1 MAQIYCDESGFTGND
16 LSNEDTPYFCFASI
30 ETNHENA
37 QAFVDK
43 VIMDYKVQ
51 AKELKFSKLCK
62 YSRGRQAITE
72 ILEHYNANAKVVVHD
87 KMYNLACKFFEYTF
101 EPVISAKSSLFYQ
114 LNFNR
119 FISVL
124 LYVCF
129 QAKTKYSQEIFS
141 DFQSF
146 LRKKDIKELKIL
158 FQDDSHNE
166 MELIFKKVRD
176 FCLFQ
181 KELICREL
189 DSIKDNVA
197 GKWILELSD
206 ASLASLLSYWGQ
218 EFNEL
223 SVFCDKSKPLIDT
236 SSFFSQFINKPNK
249 VIFTEYQDELFP
261 FGFNLK
267 NQIKFVD
274 SELYPGIQIADIF
287 AGASNYILREKGKS
301 DKKSTCS
308 QWTKLLYPS
317 LQGSSILPDTDILD
331 FNNGWIQ
338 LNMLLLD
345 ELVERSKQNLPILL
359 DIELFILKT
368 ANVLGIDDMNKLC
381 EICSNPID
389 THTLA
394 TAFINA

>member
-16 LSNEDTPYFCFASI
+16 LSNKDTPYFCFASI
-30 ETNHENA
+30 ETSHENA
-37 QAFVDK
+37 QEFVDK
-43 VIMDYKVQ
+43 AIIDYRVQ
-51 AKELKFSKLCK
+51 AKELKFSSLCRYNK
-62 YSRGRQAITE
+62 GRKAITE
-72 ILEHYNANAKVVVHD
+72 VLEHYNGNAKVIVHD

-101 EPVISAKSSLFYQ
+101 EPVIAAKSSLFYQ

-146 LRKKDIKELKIL
+146 LRNKDIKELKIL
-158 FQDDSHNE
+158 FKDGFHNE
-166 MELIFKKVRD
+166 MEPILEKVRD

-181 KELICREL
+181 KELICSEL

-223 SVFCDKSKPLIDT
+223 SVFCDKSKPLTDT
-236 SSFFSQFINKPNK
+236 SSFFRKFINKPNK

-267 NQIKFVD
+267 SQIEFVD
-274 SELYPGIQIADIF
+274 SKLYPGIQIADIF
-287 AGASNYILREKGKS
+287 AGASNYILRNKGKA

-308 QWTKLLYPS
+308 QWTELLYPS
-317 LQGSSILPDTDILD
+317 LQSSSILPDTDILD
-331 FNNGWIQ
+331 FDNGWTQ
-338 LNMLLLD
+338 LNMLILD

-359 DIELFILKT
+359 DIELFILQR
-368 ANVLGIDDMNKLC
+368 ANILGIDDMNKLYG
-381 EICSNPID
+381 ICSNPMD
-389 THTLA
+389 THALA